1 MPEHP
6 ENSADARRI
15 DVPVDQAG
23 QFMPRGQKAR
33 THKPRIPAWYLW
45 YFALA
50 AFNIFTLSASLALNY
65 SQSRSLQSA
74 VDAHAVSAQLL
85 ARISE
90 VRTLAIGVNAPGN
103 DVFSSRDY
111 VRESQRLDAAAA
123 RFRDGYAS
131 LLAMAQAELTA
142 AQYDDLEQHIP
153 HIELSMARMLN
164 EARQIMSFLARGDHD
179 VAGQR
184 MAAMDREYGTMTE
197 RISSMERVIQE
208 RQRAALAEQRMLGEV
223 VQERGIWL
231 AVAALLMIAA
241 AGVYGQRVVAAMR
254 REALQ
259 RKRYTSNLA
268 RARDQAEHAA
278 KIKSQ
283 FLANMS
289 HEIRTPM
296 NGVLG
301 MLDALSGTDMSAHQA
316 HMLKTANASA
326 DLLLSIIDDILD
338 FSKIEA
344 GMLVIEEAPL
354 DLQEIVQR
362 VVSLYN
368 IRAYEKRIAL
378 RYDLPANL
386 PIRLLG
392 DATRITQLLS
402 NFVSNAIKFTAT
414 GEVTIRV
421 ELIEDGADYA
431 YVRCSVQ
438 DNGIGIPDEV
448 QRRLFTPFTQADGS
462 TSRRFG
468 GTGLGL
474 AICKQLIGML
484 DSKRGA
490 IGVQSKLGEGATFFF
505 ALRLKKPTASDVS
518 PASNRTAQSVRFSG
532 RVLVAEDNETNQQ
545 VAITLLRALGLDPV
559 LAKNGR
565 EAVDRF
571 ASDRFALVLMDYHMP
586 ELDGYG
592 ATLAMRQLECERDLP
607 RTPIVAVTASVLK
620 EDKARCEAAGMDDFL
635 SKPIRQRTLAAV
647 LAKWLPA
654 RLEAEISH
662 DAQASNADECSEPAV
677 TAVKSDADATV
688 AGTAI
693 DTDIDIEQFEEMRT
707 ISGDDFDALLNQ
719 FHTSVRESIDAL
731 HAAVA
736 ANDASALKR
745 TAHKLKGTAGALGAT
760 QLASCCLELEKMGQ
774 EGRVEGALEKISALT
789 ASYIKVRARFEQLVL
804 RDVGATRRSSIASR

>member
-1 MPEHP
+1 MSEQP
-6 ENSADARRI
+6 ENTADRARI
-15 DVPVDQAG
+15 DVPVKQAG
-23 QFMPRGQKAR
+23 QPMPRRPKTR
-33 THKPRIPAWYLW
+33 TPRQRVPAWYLW

-50 AFNIFTLSASLALNY
+50 AFTILTLSASLALNY
-65 SQSRSLQSA
+65 SQSRSFQTA
-74 VDAHAVSAQLL
+74 VDAHAVSAKLL
-85 ARISE
+85 ARIGE
-90 VRTLAIGVNAPGN
+90 VRTLAIAVNAPGN
-103 DVFSSRDY
+103 DVFSSHDY
-111 VRESQRLDAAAA
+111 VRESQRLDVAAA

-131 LLAMAQAELTA
+131 LLALAQAELTA
-142 AQYDDLEQHIP
+142 AQYDDLEQQIP
-153 HIELSMARMLN
+153 HIEVSMARMLN
-164 EARQIMSFLARGDHD
+164 EARQIMSFLARGDSD
-179 VAGQR
+179 AAGQR

-208 RQRAALAEQRMLGEV
+208 RQRAALAEQRMLGQV
-223 VQERGIWL
+223 VQQRGVWL
-231 AVAALLMIAA
+231 AAAALLMIAA
-241 AGVYGQRVVAAMR
+241 AGLYGHRVVVAMR

-259 RKRYTSNLA
+259 RKRYTRKLA

-316 HMLKTANASA
+316 HMLRTANASA

-344 GMLVIEEAPL
+344 GMLVIEEVPL

-368 IRAYEKRIAL
+368 IRAYEKNIAL

-386 PIRLLG
+386 PIQLLG

-414 GEVTIRV
+414 GEVAIRA
-421 ELIEDGADYA
+421 EIIEDCADYA

-484 DSKRGA
+484 DSERGA
-490 IGVQSKLGEGATFFF
+490 IGVQSMLGEGATFFF
-505 ALRLKKPTASDVS
+505 ALRLRKPTASAEPMS
-518 PASNRTAQSVRFSG
+518 ASNSMTAPLRFRG

-565 EAVDRF
+565 EAVDKL
-571 ASDRFALVLMDYHMP
+571 ANEHFALVLMDYHMP
-586 ELDGYG
+586 ELDGCG
-592 ATLAMRQLECERDLP
+592 ATLAIRRLECERGLP

-647 LAKWLPA
+647 LSKWLPA
-654 RLEAEISH
+654 SPAE
-662 DAQASNADECSEPAV
+662 ETV
-677 TAVKSDADATV
+677 TGVKSDADVGA
-688 AGTAI
+688 AF
-693 DTDIDIEQFEEMRT
+693 DPDIDIEQFDEMRA
-707 ISGDDFDALLNQ
+707 ISGDDFDGLLNQ
-719 FHTSVRESIDAL
+719 FHISVRDSIDAL

-736 ANDASALKR
+736 AHDASALKR
-745 TAHKLKGTAGALGAT
+745 TAHKLKGTASALGAR
-760 QLASCCLELEKMGQ
+760 QLAALCLELEKMGH
-774 EGRVEGALEKISALT
+774 EGRIEGAQKKIVALTESYLKVRVQFEQRVVEGIAATQRSA
-789 ASYIKVRARFEQLVL
+789 S
-804 RDVGATRRSSIASR
+804 ASR